1 MRSSRRV
8 SSVKTILCYGDSNT
22 WGFDPTGVGARFP
35 RDVRWPNRLAAALGT
50 GFEVIAEGLNGRTAT
65 LDSPVVDGR
74 NGLTY
79 LLPCLHSHMPIDL
92 VVIYLGTNDLGD
104 RYSLPAPDVAG
115 AVGRLV
121 RVVRTSES
129 GPDGGAPQVLVICP
143 PPFARLDPEG
153 SFANSSEKSRKVG
166 RHFAEMTALM
176 GCELL
181 DLDGV
186 ASYSDL
192 DGIHL
197 EADGHAAVAEAVEPI
212 VRRLLA

>member
-1 MRSSRRV
+1 ML
-8 SSVKTILCYGDSNT
+8 TILCFGDSNT
-22 WGFDPTGVGARFP
+22 WGFDPAEVGARYP
-35 RDVRWPNRLAAALGT
+35 RDVRWPGRLAAALGY

-65 LDSPVVDGR
+65 LDSPVADGR

-104 RYSLPAPDVAG
+104 RYGLPAGDVAG
-115 AVGRLV
+115 GVARLV

-129 GPDGGAPQVLVICP
+129 GPGGAAPQVLVLCP

-153 SFANSSEKSRKVG
+153 SFANSGEKSRKVG
-166 RHFAEMTALM
+166 RHFAEFAALLPF
-176 GCELL
+176 ELL

-197 EADGHAAVAEAVEPI
+197 EADGHAAVATAVEPI
-212 VRRLLA
+212 VRRMLA

>member
-1 MRSSRRV
+1 
-8 SSVKTILCYGDSNT
+8 VKTILCYGDSNT
-22 WGFDPTGVGARFP
+22 WGYDPATEGGRFP
-35 RDVRWPNRLAAALGT
+35 REVRWPLRLQSALGPS
-50 GFEVIAEGLNGRTAT
+50 FEVIAEGLNGRTAT
-65 LDSPVVDGR
+65 LDSPVAEGR

-79 LLPCLHSHMPIDL
+79 LLPCLHSHAPLDL

-115 AVGRLV
+115 AVARLV
-121 RVVRTSES
+121 RVVRTSEA
-129 GPDGGAPQVLVICP
+129 GPDGCAPTVLMVSP
-143 PPFARLDPEG
+143 PPFGRVDPEG
-153 SFANSSEKSRKVG
+153 SFVHAGEKSQRVG
-166 RHFAEMTALM
+166 RYFAELAELLE
-176 GCELL
+176 CELL

-197 EADGHAAVAEAVEPI
+197 EAEGHAAVAAAVEPI